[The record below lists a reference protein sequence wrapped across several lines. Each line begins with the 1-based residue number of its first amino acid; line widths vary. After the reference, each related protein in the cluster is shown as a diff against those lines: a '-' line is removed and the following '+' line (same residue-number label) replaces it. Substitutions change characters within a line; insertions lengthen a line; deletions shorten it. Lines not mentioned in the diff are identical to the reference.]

1 MELGEDA
8 VRSRRRDVTVMFSDI
23 VEFTPHAENLPEQE
37 TADLLNHHFAL
48 LGACI
53 DHEQGVIDKYIG
65 DSVMAVWG
73 GLSRMDDHADHAV
86 RAALA
91 IARVIREDNAIRRAA
106 GQPAIRVRIGL
117 HSGPVVVGN
126 IGAPGRVNFTVV
138 GDTVN
143 IAQRFE
149 QLGKEFMKDGEE
161 IVVLVERRHAGRGQG
176 SRGARR
182 RSAHARAAPGQGP
195 RPARRGLSSGV
206 IDTARW
212 TDRHIRR

>member
-1 MELGEDA
+1 VQD
-8 VRSRRRDVTVMFSDI
+8 
-23 VEFTPHAENLPEQE
+23 

-53 DHEQGVIDKYIG
+53 EHEHGVIDKYIG
-65 DSVMAVWG
+65 DAVMAVWG
-73 GLSRMDDHADHAV
+73 GLSPMDDHADHAI

-91 IARVIREDNAIRRAA
+91 IARVIREDNATRRAA

-161 IVVLVERRHAGRGQG
+161 MVVLASGDTL
-176 SRGARR
+176 
-182 RSAHARAAPGQGP
+182 AA
-195 RPARRGLSSGV
+195 V
-206 IDTARW
+206 
-212 TDRHIRR
+212 TDRDAVGLGPVQPVLCQVKGHDDPVEVYRLA

>member
-1 MELGEDA
+1 LMELGEDA
-8 VRSRRRDVTVMFSDI
+8 VRSRRRNVTVMFSDI
-23 VEFTPHAENLPEQE
+23 VEFTPQAEDLPEQD

-53 DHEQGVIDKYIG
+53 EREQGVIDKYIG

-73 GLSRMDDHADHAV
+73 GLSRMDDHADRAV
-86 RAALA
+86 RAALE
-91 IARVIREDNAIRRAA
+91 IAQVIREDNATRRAA

-161 IVVLVERRHAGRGQG
+161 IVLLASAETLAAIKDRDALNIALPEPVLRQVKGHEDPVKVYRLA
-176 SRGARR
+176 
-182 RSAHARAAPGQGP
+182 
-195 RPARRGLSSGV
+195 
-206 IDTARW
+206 
-212 TDRHIRR
+212 

>member
-1 MELGEDA
+1 M
-8 VRSRRRDVTVMFSDI
+8 
-23 VEFTPHAENLPEQE
+23 
-37 TADLLNHHFAL
+37 
-48 LGACI
+48 
-53 DHEQGVIDKYIG
+53 IDKYIG

-73 GLSRMDDHADHAV
+73 GLSRMEDHADHAV

-91 IARVIREDNAIRRAA
+91 IARVLSEDNAMRRAA

-161 IVVLVERRHAGRGQG
+161 MVVLVSGDTLSAVKDRDALGIGPLSRCCAR
-176 SRGARR
+176 SRGMTSPSKSIAWCDRCR
-182 RSAHARAAPGQGP
+182 ALDGSAHPP
-195 RPARRGLSSGV
+195 LVCRPSVWGDLMEA
-206 IDTARW
+206 DKK
-212 TDRHIRR
+212 